1 MRLMKDCGIRLSKW
15 SDIGAE
21 FGVPVDKREDIRLQR
36 LSSQES
42 LEECLEYWM
51 RNISGDKSWKSLINI
66 VEKQE
71 KMTAK
76 KMRSRLGISE

>member
-1 MRLMKDCGIRLSKW
+1 MRFMKDCGIRLSKW
-15 SDIGAE
+15 ADIGAE

-51 RNISGDKSWKSLINI
+51 RNISGDKSWESLINI

-71 KMTAK
+71 KVTAK
-76 KMRSRLGISE
+76 KMWSRLGISE